1 MYDNIGGQACGRVRA
16 LRGFRFII
24 LCVCADFLDFVVL
37 RMYLCM
43 YFILTVQESSYVDW
57 TLRTLALPLLGPLP
71 WSSSTFLISR

>member
-1 MYDNIGGQACGRVRA
+1 MYDNIGGGRRAGVRA

-37 RMYLCM
+37 RTYLCM

-57 TLRTLALPLLGPLP
+57 TLRTVALVV
-71 WSSSTFLISR
+71 